1 MSRGFF
7 FLSLVLILS
16 LGGLG
21 AASFKFA
28 SAQQAPKSAAVGGP
42 FHLTSTDGN
51 KVADTDFMRHPFL
64 IYFGYTH
71 CPDICPTV
79 LSQMSQV
86 LNAMGEKRMKAVFV
100 TVDPERDT
108 PPVMKEY
115 LSSFNPNIIGLSGTR
130 EETEAIE
137 KVYHVYARRGPGQ
150 GTDYAIDHTAF
161 VFLVAHQGSLVT
173 PFDIDRAP
181 QVVAEELSAY
191 L

>member
-7 FLSLVLILS
+7 LLLVLILC

-21 AASFKFA
+21 VVSFKFA

-42 FHLTSTDGN
+42 FRLTSADES
-51 KVADTDFMRHPFL
+51 KVADADFMRHPFL

-86 LNAMGEKRMKAVFV
+86 LKAMGEKRMKAVFV

-108 PPVMKEY
+108 PAVMKEY
-115 LSSFNPNIIGLSGTR
+115 LSSFEPSIVGLSGTR
-130 EETEAIE
+130 EETDAIE
-137 KVYHVYARRGPGQ
+137 KVYHVYARKVPGH
-150 GTDYAIDHTAF
+150 GSDYAIDHTAF
-161 VFLVAHQGSLVT
+161 VFLVAHQGRLVT

-181 QVVAEELSAY
+181 QVVAKELSAY